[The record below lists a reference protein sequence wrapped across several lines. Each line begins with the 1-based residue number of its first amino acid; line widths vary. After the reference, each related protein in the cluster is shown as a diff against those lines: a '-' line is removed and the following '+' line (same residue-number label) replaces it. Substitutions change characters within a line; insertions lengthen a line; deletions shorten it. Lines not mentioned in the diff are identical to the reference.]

1 MRDNPLLLSFA
12 GLSIACELVVL
23 FSLLKLW
30 SAGELPKSSATYYGL
45 NIWLLVILLLSHC
58 IDIVFTPFLMTVSLT
73 EDSFVCSLHGVCY
86 IYSTLWFYSI
96 SMFVAV
102 ETFVYANSHNVLHSQ
117 SFYKVY
123 FFHTRFRVYVI
134 LSFFASSAEMIFMSK
149 TVGFGRNILACTF
162 RGTYGPNTAVSLSN
176 VWKFH
181 AYPAVTFSI
190 CVVSIFCTVIVL
202 RARGNMKNSDTLKIA
217 SRMSLLPLLGF
228 FPWVTVILAKYN
240 LVILPVREIA
250 ALRGT
255 CISLFIFVMND
266 HVRKYVMQKIC
277 QCYARKRHNAGDL
290 EEDRDIRYVELD

>member
-117 SFYKVY
+117 
-123 FFHTRFRVYVI
+123 
-134 LSFFASSAEMIFMSK
+134 
-149 TVGFGRNILACTF
+149 ILAERC
-162 RGTYGPNTAVSLSN
+162 
-176 VWKFH
+176 
-181 AYPAVTFSI
+181 
-190 CVVSIFCTVIVL
+190 
-202 RARGNMKNSDTLKIA
+202 
-217 SRMSLLPLLGF
+217 
-228 FPWVTVILAKYN
+228 
-240 LVILPVREIA
+240 
-250 ALRGT
+250 
-255 CISLFIFVMND
+255 
-266 HVRKYVMQKIC
+266 
-277 QCYARKRHNAGDL
+277 AG
-290 EEDRDIRYVELD
+290 